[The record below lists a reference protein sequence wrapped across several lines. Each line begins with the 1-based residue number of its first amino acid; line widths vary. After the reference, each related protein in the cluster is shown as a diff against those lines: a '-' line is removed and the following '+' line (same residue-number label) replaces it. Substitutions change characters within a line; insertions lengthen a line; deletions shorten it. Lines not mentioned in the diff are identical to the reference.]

1 MKYSILERLA
11 RKGYLVYSHD
21 VNKKESCSNVVIAA
35 LLRSFESLGFTLDAE
50 GIKLLS
56 TFTKDELKE
65 FYKTSYETLDE
76 ISGASVKHTV
86 FYKNFPNI
94 KHIKDEE
101 MYLRAVVHYL
111 SVAIGEETFMNQ
123 DIKEEAREIVHN
135 NKKTVLRLITRE
147 EAVKIATKMAS
158 DFFMGQVAIPY
169 SEEKFLLEVIRDYN
183 DLLTIEEI
191 PFKENIAL
199 YFDLLLFKN
208 TRKIGDVLNKEMLGF
223 VKTSTDL
230 LRVYA
235 ALSKGDITLRKNF
248 KFMSLDRK
256 CRRLFLDILNE
267 FAFNNINILDDLY
280 RHDFLWKRAF
290 ELLHVGEY
298 KKEYKYIYEA
308 CQILRNDEYKTFYSK
323 LDSLLDNQ
331 TEYLKLLKSRP
342 GEYARRIDFIL
353 RNNNFDQR
361 VSLDIFKS
369 IAKEVSSNVLLSLW
383 EHFKNRDLYET
394 RIIKINKSNS
404 TIYKE
409 LLDKRDNLELV
420 IIDEVILII
429 EDALKDIYSS
439 YPRIEKVY
447 LDESLKQ
454 YALVRNNRNSSS
466 QNKTLTFGTRIKLE
480 KEDLKY
486 LRFFTH
492 FKNMD
497 KEDVSDEYSDG
508 RVDVDL
514 SIEFINEKMNEGF
527 SLAWHHLDG
536 GRKFDSFLSGDIV
549 DAPNGATEFC
559 DLNYVKARKYARYA
573 LVVNTVYTG
582 QNFADI
588 PECFSGVMFVNEKAE
603 KGEIFNPEFVKYKF
617 NLTQKGSNANVAFAL
632 DLETL
637 ELIWIDAPSS
647 YNFSAIVASECDNL
661 IPILKDALKHHMNM
675 YDFMKL
681 HIGHITFVDNKEDAE
696 FIVSDEE
703 DANLKPFDV
712 EKIASE
718 WL

>member
-1 MKYSILERLA
+1 MKKSILKKLA
-11 RKGYLVYSHD
+11 KKGYLVYYHD
-21 VNKKESCSNVVIAA
+21 KSSEASCSNLAIAA
-35 LLRSFESLGFTLDAE
+35 LLGSFESLGFTLDAE
-50 GIKLLS
+50 GVKLLS

-65 FYKTSYETLDE
+65 FYKSNFDILET
-76 ISGASVKHTV
+76 ISGASVKHIV

-94 KHIKDEE
+94 KHIRNEE

-111 SVAIGEETFMNQ
+111 SVAIGAETFMNQ
-123 DIKEEAREIVHN
+123 DIEEEPKEIVHN
-135 NKKTVLRLITRE
+135 DQKKTLKLISEE
-147 EAVKIATKMAS
+147 EATKLSIKIAS
-158 DFFMGQVAIPY
+158 DFFEGQVAIPY
-169 SEEKFLLEVIRDYN
+169 GEEDFLIDVIKNYK
-183 DLLTIEEI
+183 DLLVINEI

-199 YFDLLLFKN
+199 YFSLLLLNYKG
-208 TRKIGDVLNKEMLGF
+208 KIGDILNKEMLGF

-235 ALSKGDITLRKNF
+235 AISHGDITLRRNV
-248 KFMSLDRK
+248 KFRSLDRK

-267 FAFNNINILDDLY
+267 FAFNNMNILDDLY

-298 KKEYKYIYEA
+298 QKEYKYIYEA

-331 TEYLKLLKSRP
+331 TEYLNLLKTRP
-342 GEYARRIDFIL
+342 GEYARRLDFIL

-361 VSLDIFKS
+361 ISLDIFKG
-369 IAKEVSSNVLLSLW
+369 IAKDVSSNVLLSLW
-383 EHFKNRDLYET
+383 EHFKNRGLYET

-404 TIYKE
+404 TVYKE
-409 LLDKRDNLELV
+409 LLDKRDDFELE
-420 IIDEVILII
+420 IINEVILII
-429 EDALKDIYSS
+429 EDALKEIYSF
-439 YPRIEKVY
+439 YPKIEKVY

-454 YALVRNNRNSSS
+454 YALVRNNRNGSS
-466 QNKTLTFGTRIKLE
+466 QNKTLTFGTRIKLNE
-480 KEDLKY
+480 EDLKY

-497 KEDVSDEYSDG
+497 IEDESDKFSDK

-514 SIEFINEKMNEGF
+514 SIEFVNEEMNEGF
-527 SLAWHHLDG
+527 SLAWHSLDG
-536 GRKFDSFLSGDIV
+536 GREFDSFHSGDIV
-549 DAPNGATEFC
+549 DAPSGATEFC
-559 DLNYVKARKYARYA
+559 DLNYVEARKYARYA

-582 QNFADI
+582 QDFADI
-588 PECFSGVMFVNEKAE
+588 PECFSGVMYVNEKAV
-603 KGEIFNPEFVKYKF
+603 KGEIFNPEFVEYKF
-617 NLTQKGSNANVAFAL
+617 DLTQKGSNENIAFAL

-637 ELIWIDAPSS
+637 ELIWIDAPIAH
-647 YNFSAIVASECDNL
+647 NFSGIVASECGNL
-661 IPILKDALKHHMNM
+661 IPVLKDALKHHMNM

-681 HIGHITFVDNKEDAE
+681 HTGHITFVDNKEDAE